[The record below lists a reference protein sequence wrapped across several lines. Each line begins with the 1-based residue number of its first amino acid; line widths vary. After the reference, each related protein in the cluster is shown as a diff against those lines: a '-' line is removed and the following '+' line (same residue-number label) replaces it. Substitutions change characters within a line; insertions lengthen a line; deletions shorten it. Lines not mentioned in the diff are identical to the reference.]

1 MNVLPPLRLLEVNTP
16 LIWHWPHFLEVID
29 VIQRYRFNGLIIH
42 QQNILA
48 LLARPPAHNKA
59 PGIENLNHERD
70 STLSYLQRV
79 SHHCQTRHIQLWI
92 QGEAFPGDAKI
103 KHKFPEFFLND
114 DSAADGNMPFLT
126 RFYSETVDE
135 MLAALP
141 DISGL
146 ILSLQTPTF
155 HPEQWKASMKTLQRN
170 LRLKGKKL
178 VLRDYLDDS
187 WPRRQ
192 LHNTLSSLP
201 NDVRVSMKA
210 TPMDY
215 RPGFANNPELMAYPG
230 YKKWIEFDLW
240 GIDYGWTL
248 LPCMLVD
255 EIQGRLSWAHAVAG
269 EELEAISA
277 RISWEWISNSSLL
290 DSINEINL
298 YGLAQLINPSDSGDM
313 HAAALFQ
320 RWLRTTHSTHT
331 PHTMP
336 NAKGLD
342 AVQAL
347 FFNSYDW
354 MCKTPYFL
362 GRLLHHHSQLPHTLE
377 QAIQL
382 LHAETRSA
390 NWAQSF
396 QPLFP
401 TDDRQ
406 FGEEQY
412 ELITLERQQSLFFA
426 QHLRQSAR
434 EIQHGKLLPE
444 TLSTRLAASWD
455 YAWWYTELF
464 NHAKQL
470 VSDALLTSSY
480 GASASSAVVREQ
492 HIQEAQ
498 SFAEKLHAW
507 LAQHQFEYPHFLRML
522 MSPDRLHQLA
532 ETCRHPQ

>member
-16 LIWHWPHFLEVID
+16 LIWHWPHFLD
-29 VIQRYRFNGLIIH
+29 VVDLIARYRFNGLIVH

-48 LLARPPAHNKA
+48 LLARPPAYNKN
-59 PGIENLNHERD
+59 PGIENLHHERE

-79 SHHCQTRHIQLWI
+79 SHHCQSRNIQLWI

-103 KHKFPEFFLND
+103 KQKFPEFFLGDETVANNT
-114 DSAADGNMPFLT
+114 SFLT

-141 DISGL
+141 NISGL

-155 HPEQWKASMKTLQRN
+155 HPEQWKQSMKVLHRI
-170 LRLKGKKL
+170 LRLHGKKL

-192 LHNTLSSLP
+192 LHNTLNSLP
-201 NDVRVSMKA
+201 DDVRVSMKA
-210 TPMDY
+210 TAMDY
-215 RPGFANNPELMAYPG
+215 RPGFANNPELMAFPG
-230 YKKWIEFDLW
+230 NKKWIEFDLW

-269 EELEAISA
+269 DELEAISA

-290 DSINEINL
+290 ESVNEINL
-298 YGLAQLINPSDSGDM
+298 YGLAQLINHSDSGEL

-320 RWLRTTHSTHT
+320 RWLHDNHVVNANAVTTSATG
-331 PHTMP
+331 
-336 NAKGLD
+336 KRLD
-342 AVQAL
+342 AVQTL

-362 GRLLHHHSQLPHTLE
+362 GRLLHRHSQLPHTLE
-377 QAIQL
+377 QAIPL

-401 TDDRQ
+401 VDDRLL
-406 FGEEQY
+406 GNNQY
-412 ELITLERQQSLFFA
+412 ELVTLERQQSHFYA
-426 QHLRQSAR
+426 HHLRQSAR
-434 EIQHGKLLPE
+434 EIHHARLLPDP
-444 TLSTRLAASWD
+444 LSSRLAASWD
-455 YAWWYTELF
+455 CAWWYTALCD
-464 NHAKQL
+464 HAKQL
-470 VSDALLTSSY
+470 VADSLFAMSY
-480 GASASSAVVREQ
+480 GTAVTLHEQ
-492 HIQEAQ
+492 HCNDAQ
-498 SFAEKLHAW
+498 AFAEKLDHW
-507 LAQHQFEYPHFLRML
+507 LTQHQYDYPHFLRML
-522 MSPDRLHQLA
+522 MAPERLHRLA
-532 ETCRHPQ
+532 ESCRKSPSD